1 MDLFDDAYPRVTV
14 RTGRGDGAR
23 DRADVTALGR
33 GVAANDDAVD
43 AFETNGD
50 AARRWIDAKRAFET
64 YGRAVE
70 SARARAWRYDRGRR
84 GGGSKMDAAP
94 PCAFVEATSALA
106 GLVPGERFE
115 APTES
120 ATWLWRRRSAARRT
134 RELVA
139 YARDG
144 VEQGWGLEG
153 TRETTTP
160 EDAFRDGSLDD
171 GDDGA
176 VRRRS
181 TGLVVF
187 ALDASN
193 ATGVTEEGHE
203 PARGATFGCVGTL
216 CQWIHRTPC
225 FVEFRALNIVWCE
238 FPDDF
243 DTTKARENAF
253 NSMHDMSLFPPVALD
268 DVFAPSGINVYT
280 LGVHK
285 MRDNRVHDSRKLMG
299 KILDYLSES
308 KREFTDAVAWKEEAL
323 RQVVEES
330 LPVGARHPSE
340 FSFWC
345 LHAIPSI
352 ALDTQF
358 RWLVLSIDDA
368 YSRLSLILSRLQ
380 LEAVMPPNHVPV
392 THRCGFVLTTTRMMR
407 QFSNIDGFRTDSV
420 ELRDTVPT
428 AVRSKIFFNPGGWY
442 DRYAVFARNAV
453 DLSTVENE
461 SLRELWS
468 TSPYELLDRTTD
480 VVLDTDEPHPEFS
493 WFEGYA
499 WLPILCPR
507 CGAHCGFEFFPDA
520 GRDSSYWSGE
530 DWPPNGAPPPGEAFF
545 ALTGIDAV
553 WGGRHDDEGSRCLA
567 TFLLG
572 GDTAVDRPPFRR
584 EALAAWARMYH
595 TPHTRSHVE
604 RARR

>member
-1 MDLFDDAYPRVTV
+1 MDALDEPVAV
-14 RTGRGDGAR
+14 RTGRGAGAR
-23 DRADVTALGR
+23 DRADVDALGR

-43 AFETNGD
+43 AFETDD
-50 AARRWIDAKRAFET
+50 AVRRWIDAKRAADAHE
-64 YGRAVE
+64 RAVDA
-70 SARARAWRYDRGRR
+70 ARARAWRYDRGRR
-84 GGGSKMDAAP
+84 GGGSRLEAAP
-94 PCAFVEATSALA
+94 RCAFAASTSALG

-120 ATWLWRRRSAARRT
+120 VAWLWRERSAARRA

-144 VEQGWGLEG
+144 VEEGRGLEG

-160 EDAFRDGSLDD
+160 EDAFRDGALDD
-171 GDDGA
+171 GDGGE
-176 VRRRS
+176 RRP

-187 ALDASN
+187 ALDATN
-193 ATGVTEEGHE
+193 ATSSEEEYE

-216 CQWIHRTPC
+216 CQWIHRTS
-225 FVEFRALNIVWCE
+225 FVEFRAINVVWCE

-243 DTTKARENAF
+243 DVTTAQENVLNSF
-253 NSMHDMSLFPPVALD
+253 NSEMRLFPPIAFD
-268 DVFAPSGINVYT
+268 DVFAPSGVNVYT

-285 MRDNRVHDSRKLMG
+285 MRDNRVRDSRRLMG
-299 KILDYLSES
+299 KIFDYLSES

-330 LPVGARHPSE
+330 LPAGARHPSE
-340 FSFWC
+340 FSWWC
-345 LHAIPSI
+345 LHAVPSI

-392 THRCGFVLTTTRMMR
+392 THECGFVLTTTRMMR
-407 QFSNIDGFRTDSV
+407 QFSNIDGFHTDSV
-420 ELRDTVPT
+420 ELRDSVPT

-442 DRYAVFARNAV
+442 DRYAVFARNTV

-468 TSPYELLDRTTD
+468 TSPYDLLDRTTD
-480 VVLDTDEPHPEFS
+480 VVLDIDEPNPEFS

-499 WLPILCPR
+499 WLPVVCPR
-507 CGAHCGFEFFPDA
+507 CGAQCGFGFFPDDA
-520 GRDSSYWSGE
+520 RDSLAWSGK
-530 DWPPNGAPPPGEAFF
+530 DWPPNGAPPPGAAFF
-545 ALTGIDAV
+545 ALSGIDTV
-553 WGGRHDDEGSRCLA
+553 WGGNHDDEGSRLLA

-572 GDTAVDRPPFRR
+572 GDTSVDEPPFGR
-584 EALAAWARMYH
+584 EALAAWARIYH

>member
-1 MDLFDDAYPRVTV
+1 MDRREAGV
-14 RTGRGDGAR
+14 RDVRESGR
-23 DRADVTALGR
+23 
-33 GVAANDDAVD
+33 
-43 AFETNGD
+43 
-50 AARRWIDAKRAFET
+50 KR
-64 YGRAVE
+64 
-70 SARARAWRYDRGRR
+70 ARARVEVRPRTPRRWVEDGRGAAVRVRR
-84 GGGSKMDAAP
+84 GDVGARGI
-94 PCAFVEATSALA
+94 SAGRKVRGA
-106 GLVPGERFE
+106 DGERDVVV
-115 APTES
+115 A
-120 ATWLWRRRSAARRT
+120 RRSAARRT

-144 VEQGWGLEG
+144 VEEGWGLEG

-243 DTTKARENAF
+243 DATTARGERFQQFHAATCR
-253 NSMHDMSLFPPVALD
+253 LFPPVALD
-268 DVFAPSGINVYT
+268 DVFAPSGVNVYT

-392 THRCGFVLTTTRMMR
+392 THRVRLRIDDDSNDAAIFKHRRIPHRFCRVARHCSDCG
-407 QFSNIDGFRTDSV
+407 Q
-420 ELRDTVPT
+420 E
-428 AVRSKIFFNPGGWY
+428 
-442 DRYAVFARNAV
+442 
-453 DLSTVENE
+453 
-461 SLRELWS
+461 
-468 TSPYELLDRTTD
+468 
-480 VVLDTDEPHPEFS
+480 
-493 WFEGYA
+493 
-499 WLPILCPR
+499 
-507 CGAHCGFEFFPDA
+507 
-520 GRDSSYWSGE
+520 
-530 DWPPNGAPPPGEAFF
+530 
-545 ALTGIDAV
+545 
-553 WGGRHDDEGSRCLA
+553 
-567 TFLLG
+567 
-572 GDTAVDRPPFRR
+572 
-584 EALAAWARMYH
+584 
-595 TPHTRSHVE
+595 
-604 RARR
+604 